1 MRTPNKYAL
10 SAFAGVSLVGALAGC
25 SATAATGTS
34 DSSTDTSAS
43 SSPSAD
49 DSSTSTATYKDG
61 SYTEDGEYNS
71 PGGEEKVEVKVTL
84 ADGVITAVT
93 VTSDASNDP
102 TGKQYQAQF
111 IKGIS
116 GEVVGKK
123 IDNLSVSKVSGSSLT
138 SMGFNAAITK
148 IKADASA

>member
-10 SAFAGVSLVGALAGC
+10 SAFAGVSLVGTLAGC
-25 SATAATGTS
+25 SATASAGTS
-34 DSSTDTSAS
+34 NTSSDTSAS
-43 SSPSAD
+43 ASPSTG
-49 DSSTSTATYKDG
+49 DSTGTYKDG

-93 VTSDASNDP
+93 VASDASNDP

-116 GEVVGKK
+116 AQVVGKK
-123 IDNLSVSKVSGSSLT
+123 IDSLSVSKVSGSSLT